1 MSPRAIHAVE
11 YALLAVV
18 FAGAAYVQRDQLG
31 VLFWVLLLGPDIG
44 LVIAPALGPM
54 PGRGRLPPRAVPVY
68 NALHTYTLPV
78 LLWVGAWASS
88 AAIGPWPLLGW
99 LIHISADRALG
110 VGVRGPDGVQ
120 ALI

>member
-1 MSPRAIHAVE
+1 MSPRAVHVLE
-11 YALLAVV
+11 YAVLALA

-31 VLFWVLLLGPDIG
+31 VLFWILLVGPDIG
-44 LVIAPALGPM
+44 LVVAPAFGPM

-68 NALHTYTLPV
+68 NAFHTYTVPV
-78 LLWVGAWASS
+78 LLWIGAV
-88 AAIGPWPLLGW
+88 AAGTAPWPLLGW

-110 VGVRGPDGVQ
+110 FGLRGPDGDQ

>member
-1 MSPRAIHAVE
+1 VSPRAIHVVE
-11 YALLAVV
+11 YAVLALA

-31 VLFWVLLLGPDIG
+31 VPFWILLVGPDIG
-44 LVIAPALGPM
+44 LIVAPALGPM

-68 NALHTYTLPV
+68 NAFHTFTVPV
-78 LLWVGAWASS
+78 LLWIGAWGAGL
-88 AAIGPWPLLGW
+88 APWPLLGW

-110 VGVRGPDGVQ
+110 FGLRGADGDQ